1 MILWIA
7 LFFLIIALVMF
18 FHKLAMKS
26 SMGKETR
33 SKSGR
38 PGTYKPDG
46 LDGRQQRR
54 SIAKVVHSSNQ
65 SR

>member
-26 SMGKETR
+26 SMEK
-33 SKSGR
+33 KLGR
-38 PGTYKPDG
+38 
-46 LDGRQQRR
+46 
-54 SIAKVVHSSNQ
+54 KVEDRELTSLTAWMEDNKGDQ
-65 SR
+65 SPK